1 MYGTMQPYVD
11 QLLRRKDEN
20 EPTDEERLRA
30 MEAKDI
36 AHRAIEK
43 IAADAERRGLG
54 GQLRGRKPPE
64 PHPEEEAQPPRE
76 EPPTQ
81 THVSPEPITPPPPDA
96 VGRLRRTGSNLDWDV
111 RALDPKIRSATEHSD
126 GRLEIVINN
135 QFPVYKQRNG
145 DLVYMLETG
154 LLEELKPSGDEEDK
168 TVPEYYEQVTE
179 ALYLAAQEAAPS
191 ARLSR

>member
-1 MYGTMQPYVD
+1 
-11 QLLRRKDEN
+11 
-20 EPTDEERLRA
+20 
-30 MEAKDI
+30 
-36 AHRAIEK
+36 
-43 IAADAERRGLG
+43 
-54 GQLRGRKPPE
+54 
-64 PHPEEEAQPPRE
+64 
-76 EPPTQ
+76 
-81 THVSPEPITPPPPDA
+81 
-96 VGRLRRTGSNLDWDV
+96 LRRTGSNLDWDV